1 MFGTLGRNIDEP
13 GMLIDL
19 RGGTAT
25 VWIGVCV
32 DDRADPRGD
41 VRRSNRLPERAD
53 SIGVKLAVGASAT
66 ADRVAIKKAT
76 TRTPKP
82 HDDVQRRIEEFLVV
96 KSQFRNLTVRV
107 AALIP
112 FRQDVRQ
119 DLSGF
124 RTIWRD
130 L

>member
-1 MFGTLGRNIDEP
+1 LLGFLGRVWMFGTLGRNIDEP

-66 ADRVAIKKAT
+66 AERVAIKKAT

-82 HDDVQRRIEEFLVV
+82 HDDVQRRIEEFLV
-96 KSQFRNLTVRV
+96 
-107 AALIP
+107 
-112 FRQDVRQ
+112 
-119 DLSGF
+119 
-124 RTIWRD
+124 
-130 L
+130 